1 MEITIFL
8 QQVING
14 LVIGSIYAMVAL
26 GLTLI
31 FGILHIGNFA
41 HGQLYML
48 GAFATYWLVTL
59 FGWDIWSSMFVA
71 MGLMALLGMIL
82 ERVVFRPVHSA
93 PHING
98 LIVALG
104 LFIALEN
111 MAFILWGGDER
122 TLPSPYAT
130 KMVTALSL
138 SLTIQRL
145 LVFAIS
151 IVLIL
156 ALYLFIQK
164 TKLGKAIRAVAQDPE
179 VARLMGIPIH
189 RISSTVF
196 AVSSALAAAAG
207 ALVGPIF
214 CVFPSMGLIP
224 ILKAFVVIV
233 LGGMGSVLGA
243 IFGGFIL
250 GVAESLGAGYLSSE
264 YKDAFAFAALI
275 FVLLIKPTGLFGKG

>member
-1 MEITIFL
+1 MGISIFL

-59 FGWDIWSSMFVA
+59 LGWDIWSAMLGA
-71 MGLMALLGMIL
+71 MGLMVFLGVVL
-82 ERVVFRPVHSA
+82 ERVVFRPVSSA

-111 MAFILWGGDER
+111 IAFILWGGDER

-130 KMVTALSL
+130 QTITLLSI
-138 SLTIQRL
+138 SLTLQRL
-145 LVFAIS
+145 LVFFVS
-151 IVLIL
+151 LLLIFL
-156 ALYLFIQK
+156 LYLFIQR
-164 TKLGKAIRAVAQDPE
+164 TKMGKAIRAVAQDPE

-214 CVFPSMGLIP
+214 CVYPSMGLIP
-224 ILKAFVVIV
+224 TLKAFVVIV
-233 LGGMGSVLGA
+233 LGGMGSIPGA

-250 GVAESLGAGYLSSE
+250 GIAESLGAGYLFSE

-275 FVLLIKPTGLFGKG
+275 LVLMIKPSGLFGKE